1 MFFDIYI
8 TYNLRCTFYSYK
20 RLIIASIVYI
30 YTSRKNIWIWI
41 ILQICF
47 EMIKLYCWNQMIRQS
62 RCFSSHQ
69 IIHILDASCTICR
82 IINEKS
88 VETPRVH
95 TKRGGV
101 LFICLYIVGCRWLER
116 GPWHDSVDCAP
127 TSPNRVYIIYGL
139 PSSLAHVILCWRSIK
154 KQLQR
159 SFAS

>member
-1 MFFDIYI
+1 LFFDIYI

-30 YTSRKNIWIWI
+30 YMNMNNPANMFWDDQI
-41 ILQICF
+41 IL
-47 EMIKLYCWNQMIRQS
+47 LIRQS